1 MLIYLLILKK
11 KHQTKMVAD
20 IDYLFI
26 FGEQC
31 GGNWRLWVSY
41 FLYLIGNKKIR
52 THSLFN

>member
-1 MLIYLLILKK
+1 
-11 KHQTKMVAD
+11 MVAD